1 MAINLKPTEAMAAE
15 AKLGLEWRAEFN
27 RGGTEVGV
35 ARARDIS
42 NRTNLSP
49 DTIGRMVSFFARHEV
64 DKQAEGFS
72 PGEDGY
78 PSAGRIA
85 WALWGG
91 DPGASWARAR
101 QSELDTENNFMQI
114 EINNRLGKV
123 KLNSGV
129 NKDSADDL
137 IDKLDKLYGS
147 RAVAAQMCI
156 GEIVCK
162 ADEAIDGIEIEINT
176 PGGSVFEGQR
186 IYNALR
192 EMSAR
197 GVDITATVNGL
208 AASMGSVILMAG
220 DKRRM
225 TAGSRVMIHEASTIA
240 AGDARALK
248 QQADLL
254 ESISAEIAGIYSER
268 TGMDEDEI
276 RKMMMAE
283 TWMTADEAKANG
295 FIDVVLKD
303 GKEVAQFDTPAK
315 GMSILSKL
323 FPGNDEALKIEAAVA
338 ENDSLRAD
346 LTTAHALIEELS
358 GHAETI
364 TQLRAELAT
373 EQEKAVEV
381 TEKAEELETKVEE
394 LEKQV
399 EVSEDKVSARAA
411 ELLASSG
418 HPAPVSLA
426 GDNGQAPLS
435 HLKAMASMN
444 PAEAAEYFAL
454 HKAEILSDK
463 NRYVV

>member
-1 MAINLKPTEAMAAE
+1 MK
-15 AKLGLEWRAEFN
+15 
-27 RGGTEVGV
+27 
-35 ARARDIS
+35 
-42 NRTNLSP
+42 
-49 DTIGRMVSFFARHEV
+49 
-64 DKQAEGFS
+64 
-72 PGEDGY
+72 
-78 PSAGRIA
+78 
-85 WALWGG
+85 
-91 DPGASWARAR
+91 
-101 QSELDTENNFMQI
+101 I

-162 ADEAIDGIEIEINT
+162 ADDAIDGIEIEINT

-197 GVDITATVNGL
+197 GVEITATVNGL

-254 ESISAEIAGIYSER
+254 ESISAEIAGIYAER

-295 FIDVVLKD
+295 FVDVVLKD
-303 GKEVAQFDTPAK
+303 GKEVAEFDTAAK
-315 GMSILSKL
+315 GMTGLLSKL
-323 FPGNDEALKIEAAVA
+323 FPGNDEAAKIEASLI
-338 ENDSLRAD
+338 END
-346 LTTAHALIEELS
+346 T
-358 GHAETI
+358 
-364 TQLRAELAT
+364 LRAELSTANAT
-373 EQEKAVEV
+373 I
-381 TEKAEELETKVEE
+381 
-394 LEKQV
+394 
-399 EVSEDKVSARAA
+399 A
-411 ELLASSG
+411 ELLAVGEANVALQAELVTARQDLVSLQSKFEESLKAVTELEDDAANIDQHIAEKASELLASTG
-418 HPAPVSLA
+418 HPSPVALA
-426 GDNGQAPLS
+426 EVAIEISIRAQYA
-435 HLKAMASMN
+435 AITN
-444 PAEAAEYFAL
+444 PAERSAFR
-454 HKAEILSDK
+454 KANWEKLST
-463 NRYVV
+463 NN

>member
-27 RGGTEVGV
+27 RGGTAVGV

-42 NRTNLSP
+42 NRVNLSEE
-49 DTIGRMVSFFARHEV
+49 TIGRMVSFFARHEV
-64 DKQAEGFS
+64 DKQGQGFS
-72 PGEDGY
+72 PGEEGY

-101 QSELDTENNFMQI
+101 QRELDTDNNFMQI

-162 ADEAIDGIEIEINT
+162 ADDAIDGIEIEINT

-197 GVDITATVNGL
+197 GVEITATVNGL

-248 QQADLL
+248 KQAELL

-268 TGMDEDEI
+268 TGMDEEEI
-276 RKMMMAE
+276 REMMMAE
-283 TWMTADEAKANG
+283 TWMTADEAKEKG
-295 FIDVVLKD
+295 FVDVVLKD
-303 GKEVAQFDTPAK
+303 GKEVAQFDTAAK
-315 GMSILSKL
+315 SMSILSKL
-323 FPGNDEALKIEAAVA
+323 FPGNDEAAKIEAAIA
-338 ENDSLRAD
+338 ENDTLRAD
-346 LTTAHALIEELS
+346 LTTAQALIAELS
-358 GHAETI
+358 GHAEVI
-364 TQLRAELAT
+364 AQLRAELAT
-373 EQEKAVEV
+373 EQETAVE
-381 TEKAEELETKVEE
+381 TIEKVKELETKVEK
-394 LEKQV
+394 LEEQI
-399 EVSEDKVSARAA
+399 EVSDDKVNVRAA
-411 ELLASSG
+411 ELLASTG
-418 HPAPVSLA
+418 HPAPVALA
-426 GDNGQAPLS
+426 GDNNEAPVS
-435 HLKAMASMN
+435 HLKAMASMK
-444 PAEAAEYFAL
+444 PLEAAEYFAL

-463 NRYVV
+463 NRYAV

>member
-1 MAINLKPTEAMAAE
+1 MAINLTP
-15 AKLGLEWRAEFN
+15 
-27 RGGTEVGV
+27 
-35 ARARDIS
+35 
-42 NRTNLSP
+42 
-49 DTIGRMVSFFARHEV
+49 
-64 DKQAEGFS
+64 
-72 PGEDGY
+72 
-78 PSAGRIA
+78 
-85 WALWGG
+85 
-91 DPGASWARAR
+91 R
-101 QSELDTENNFMQI
+101 QRELDTDNNFMQI

-162 ADEAIDGIEIEINT
+162 ADDAIDGIEIEINT

-186 IYNALR
+186 IFNALR

-197 GVDITATVNGL
+197 GVEITATVNGL

-254 ESISAEIAGIYSER
+254 ESISAEIAGIYAER
-268 TGMDEDEI
+268 TGIDEDDI

-295 FIDVVLKD
+295 FVDVILKD
-303 GKEVAQFDTPAK
+303 GKEVMQFDTAPK
-315 GMSILSKL
+315 SMSILSKL
-323 FPGNDEALKIEAAVA
+323 FPGNDEAVKIEAAIA
-338 ENDSLRAD
+338 ENDTLRAD
-346 LTTAHALIEELS
+346 LTTAQALIAELS
-358 GHAETI
+358 GHAEVI
-364 TQLRAELAT
+364 AQLRAELAT
-373 EQEKAVEV
+373 EQETAVE
-381 TEKAEELETKVEE
+381 TIEKVKELETKVEK
-394 LEKQV
+394 LEEQT
-399 EVSEDKVSARAA
+399 EVSDDKVNVRAA
-411 ELLASSG
+411 ELLASTG
-418 HPAPVSLA
+418 HPAPVALA
-426 GDNGQAPLS
+426 GDTNEAPVS
-435 HLKAMASMN
+435 HLKAMASMK
-444 PAEAAEYFAL
+444 PLEAAEYFAL

-463 NRYVV
+463 NRYAV

>member
-1 MAINLKPTEAMAAE
+1 MAINLTP
-15 AKLGLEWRAEFN
+15 
-27 RGGTEVGV
+27 
-35 ARARDIS
+35 
-42 NRTNLSP
+42 
-49 DTIGRMVSFFARHEV
+49 
-64 DKQAEGFS
+64 
-72 PGEDGY
+72 
-78 PSAGRIA
+78 
-85 WALWGG
+85 
-91 DPGASWARAR
+91 R
-101 QSELDTENNFMQI
+101 QRELDTDNNFMQI

-162 ADEAIDGIEIEINT
+162 ADDAIDGIEIEINT

-186 IYNALR
+186 IFNALR

-197 GVDITATVNGL
+197 GVEITATVNGL

-254 ESISAEIAGIYSER
+254 ESISAEIAGIYAER
-268 TGMDEDEI
+268 SGMDEDDI

-295 FIDVVLKD
+295 FVDVILKD
-303 GKEVAQFDTPAK
+303 GKEVMQFDTAPK
-315 GMSILSKL
+315 SMSILSKL
-323 FPGNDEALKIEAAVA
+323 FPGNDEAVKIEAAIA
-338 ENDSLRAD
+338 ENDTLRAD
-346 LTTAHALIEELS
+346 LTTAQALIAELS
-358 GHAETI
+358 GHAEVI
-364 TQLRAELAT
+364 AQLRAELAT
-373 EQEKAVEV
+373 EQETAVET
-381 TEKAEELETKVEE
+381 TEKLKELETKVEK
-394 LEKQV
+394 LEEQT
-399 EVSEDKVSARAA
+399 EVSDDKVNVRAA
-411 ELLASSG
+411 ELLASTG
-418 HPAPVSLA
+418 HPAPVALA
-426 GDNGQAPLS
+426 GDTNEAPVS
-435 HLKAMASMN
+435 HLKAMASMK
-444 PAEAAEYFAL
+444 PLEAAEYFAM

-463 NRYVV
+463 NRYAV

>member
-1 MAINLKPTEAMAAE
+1 MAAE

-27 RGGTEVGV
+27 RGGTAVGV

-49 DTIGRMVSFFARHEV
+49 DTIGRMVSYFARHEV
-64 DKQAEGFS
+64 DKQGQGFS

-129 NKDSADDL
+129 TKDSADDL

-197 GVDITATVNGL
+197 GVEITATVNGL

-268 TGMDEDEI
+268 SGMDEKEI

-295 FIDVVLKD
+295 FVDTVIKD
-303 GKEVAQFDTPAK
+303 GKEVMQFDTAPK
-315 GMSILSKL
+315 SMSILSKL
-323 FPGNDEALKIEAAVA
+323 FPGNDEAVKIEAAIA
-338 ENDSLRAD
+338 ENDTLRAD
-346 LTTAHALIEELS
+346 LTAAQAQIAELS
-358 GHAETI
+358 GHAEVI
-364 TQLRAELAT
+364 AQLRAELAT
-373 EQEKAVEV
+373 EQESAVE
-381 TEKAEELETKVEE
+381 TIEKIKELETKVEK
-394 LEKQV
+394 LEEQT
-399 EVSEDKVSARAA
+399 EVSDDKVNVRAA
-411 ELLASSG
+411 ELLASTG
-418 HPAPVSLA
+418 HPAPVALA
-426 GDNGQAPLS
+426 GDNGEPPVS
-435 HLKAMASMN
+435 HLKAMATMT
-444 PAEAAEYFAL
+444 PLEAAEYFAL

-463 NRYVV
+463 NRYAV

>member
-1 MAINLKPTEAMAAE
+1 MAAE
-15 AKLGLEWRAEFN
+15 AKLGLKWRAEFN
-27 RGGTEVGV
+27 RGGTAVGV
-35 ARARDIS
+35 ARARDIQ

-49 DTIGRMVSFFARHEV
+49 DTIGRMVSYFARHEV
-64 DKQAEGFS
+64 DKQGQGFS

-101 QSELDTENNFMQI
+101 QRELDTENNFMQI

-129 NKDSADDL
+129 TKDSADDL
-137 IDKLDKLYGS
+137 IDKLDKLYGT
-147 RAVAAQMCI
+147 RAVAEQMCI

-162 ADEAIDGIEIEINT
+162 AADSIDGIEIEINT

-186 IYNALR
+186 IFNALR

-197 GVDITATVNGL
+197 GVEITATVNGL

-240 AGDARALK
+240 AGDARALM
-248 QQADLL
+248 QQAHLL
-254 ESISAEIAGIYSER
+254 ESISSEIAGIYSER
-268 TGMDEDEI
+268 SGMDENKI

-295 FIDVVLKD
+295 FVDVVLKD
-303 GKEVAQFDTPAK
+303 GKEVMQFDTAPK
-315 GMSILSKL
+315 SMSILSKL
-323 FPGNDEALKIEAAVA
+323 FPGNDEAVKIEAAIA
-338 ENDSLRAD
+338 ENDTLRAD
-346 LTTAHALIEELS
+346 LTAAQAQIAELS
-358 GHAETI
+358 GHAEVI
-364 TQLRAELAT
+364 AQLRAELAT
-373 EQEKAVEV
+373 EQETAVE
-381 TEKAEELETKVEE
+381 TIEKVKELETKVEK
-394 LEKQV
+394 LEEQT
-399 EVSEDKVSARAA
+399 EVSDDKVNVRAA
-411 ELLASSG
+411 ELLASTG
-418 HPAPVSLA
+418 HPAPVALT
-426 GDNGQAPLS
+426 GDNGEPPVS
-435 HLKAMASMN
+435 HLKAMASMK
-444 PAEAAEYFAL
+444 PLEAAEYFAL

-463 NRYVV
+463 NRYAV

>member
-27 RGGTEVGV
+27 RGGTAVGV

-42 NRTNLSP
+42 NRVNLSE
-49 DTIGRMVSFFARHEV
+49 DTIGRMVSYFARHEV
-64 DKQAEGFS
+64 DKQGQGFS

-101 QSELDTENNFMQI
+101 QRELDTDNNFMQL

-147 RAVAAQMCI
+147 RAVASQMCI

-162 ADEAIDGIEIEINT
+162 SDDAIDGIEIEINT

-197 GVDITATVNGL
+197 GVEITATVNGL

-248 QQADLL
+248 KQAELL

-268 TGMDEDEI
+268 TGMDEEEI
-276 RKMMMAE
+276 REMMMAE
-283 TWMTADEAKANG
+283 TWMTADEAKEKG
-295 FIDVVLKD
+295 FVDVILKD
-303 GKEVAQFDTPAK
+303 GKEVAEFDTAPK
-315 GMSILSKL
+315 SMSILSKL
-323 FPGNDEALKIEAAVA
+323 FPGNDEAAKIEAAIA
-338 ENDSLRAD
+338 ENDTLRAD
-346 LTTAHALIEELS
+346 LTTAQALIAELS
-358 GHAETI
+358 GHAEVI
-364 TQLRAELAT
+364 AQLRAELAT
-373 EQEKAVEV
+373 EQETAVE
-381 TEKAEELETKVEE
+381 TIEKVKELETKVEK
-394 LEKQV
+394 LEEQI
-399 EVSEDKVSARAA
+399 EVSDDKVNVRAA
-411 ELLASSG
+411 ELLASTG
-418 HPAPVSLA
+418 HPAPVALA
-426 GDNGQAPLS
+426 GDNNEAPVS
-435 HLKAMASMN
+435 HLKAMASMK
-444 PAEAAEYFAL
+444 PLEAAEYFAL

-463 NRYVV
+463 NRYAV

>member
-1 MAINLKPTEAMAAE
+1 MAAE

-27 RGGTEVGV
+27 RGGTAVGV

-49 DTIGRMVSFFARHEV
+49 DTIGRMVSYFARHEV
-64 DKQAEGFS
+64 DKEGKGFS

-129 NKDSADDL
+129 TKDSADDL

-162 ADEAIDGIEIEINT
+162 ADDAIDGIEIEINT

-186 IYNALR
+186 IFNALR

-197 GVDITATVNGL
+197 GVEITATVNGL

-240 AGDARALK
+240 AGDARALM
-248 QQADLL
+248 QQAHLL

-268 TGMDEDEI
+268 SGMDEKEI

-283 TWMTADEAKANG
+283 TWMTADEAKENG
-295 FIDVVLKD
+295 FVDTVIKD
-303 GKEVAQFDTPAK
+303 GKEVAEFDTAPK
-315 GMSILSKL
+315 SMSILSKL
-323 FPGNDEALKIEAAVA
+323 FPGNDEAVKIEAAIA
-338 ENDSLRAD
+338 ENDTLRAD
-346 LTTAHALIEELS
+346 LTAAQAQIAELS
-358 GHAETI
+358 GHAEVI
-364 TQLRAELAT
+364 AQLRAELAT
-373 EQEKAVEV
+373 EQETAVE
-381 TEKAEELETKVEE
+381 TIEKIKELETKVEK
-394 LEKQV
+394 LEEQT
-399 EVSEDKVSARAA
+399 EVSDDKVNVRAA
-411 ELLASSG
+411 ELLASTG

-426 GDNGQAPLS
+426 GDNGEPPVS
-435 HLKAMASMN
+435 HLKAMASMK
-444 PAEAAEYFAL
+444 PLEAAEYFAL

-463 NRYVV
+463 NRYAV